1 MLLNHSGWSTERLF
15 RLAVQ
20 RANGLRNAVTASG
33 PTPAQAP
40 EFAEF
45 AAFAKDPRALQ
56 LEDALLLGRKGTGD
70 AAVLTLAVTA
80 DGAALPAFRS
90 LQKLLGLQEGKVAYP
105 LRAGAQ
111 AGTGEE
117 IVIQTRSLNGVLY
130 FLANGV
136 AVPEAHRN
144 AGLVVTTRDAA
155 GRPFPGMVFWGGCSR
170 CASRRGLRRAP
181 PWLLPTGIIGFIS
194 MTGTLTP
201 RPPSHS

>member
-1 MLLNHSGWSTERLF
+1 M
-15 RLAVQ
+15 
-20 RANGLRNAVTASG
+20 
-33 PTPAQAP
+33 
-40 EFAEF
+40 
-45 AAFAKDPRALQ
+45 
-56 LEDALLLGRKGTGD
+56 LGRKGKGD

-155 GRPFPGMVFWGGCSR
+155 GRPLSLGWCSGGAAHGAR
-170 CASRRGLRRAP
+170 REGASGGRRRGYC
-181 PWLLPTGIIGFIS
+181 LPGS
-194 MTGTLTP
+194 LVLY
-201 RPPSHS
+201 R

>member
-1 MLLNHSGWSTERLF
+1 M
-15 RLAVQ
+15 
-20 RANGLRNAVTASG
+20 
-33 PTPAQAP
+33 
-40 EFAEF
+40 
-45 AAFAKDPRALQ
+45 
-56 LEDALLLGRKGTGD
+56 LGRKGKGD

-90 LQKLLGLQEGKVAYP
+90 LRKLLGLQEGKVAYP

-155 GRPFPGMVFWGGCSR
+155 GRPFPWDGVLGGLLTVRVAKGPPEGAAVAIAYRDHWFYIDDRDADSKATFSLLTQLLLSKR
-170 CASRRGLRRAP
+170 GSGRYLGPGADHSGGLLAPFSSLPHPPHNRRITGKGDH
-181 PWLLPTGIIGFIS
+181 PWIDA
-194 MTGTLTP
+194 
-201 RPPSHS
+201 HS